1 MAALVLGASASRAQ
15 FAQRKRERQSAS
27 ARTYARVL
35 SLTRRRRRWRRMSSS
50 TSSSSIFTTRWQNKR
65 CHDCDPPRQPHQY
78 HHRPRWQQL
87 LRTVAA
93 RRCSSTVHTF
103 SSVARRVRENSKR
116 RLGKGRVEQKINAK
130 RKAKRKAKREARPPS
145 YRAVV
150 QFYVRFKHRSD
161 RSLRRSRSRC
171 CCCYYF
177 CFYFF
182 CCCCCRCCCF
192 SLKFRDP

>member
-130 RKAKRKAKREARPPS
+130 RKAKREARPPS